1 MGELCSSM
9 SPVSRLPPLATLR
22 AFAVAGRRQ
31 SLRDAAAELGVTPS
45 AVSHQVA
52 ALEAW
57 LGTTLFE
64 RSIRRVSLTP
74 AGQALSDE
82 LNAALGGMETALAR
96 ARGDRSAG
104 RLTVSALP
112 LYTQAWL
119 LPRLERFEARYPGLS
134 IAIQTGNRIADLD
147 REDVDVAIRNVA
159 APTAGLYSRKLLD
172 LRATPLC
179 SPELARE
186 LKSPADLSGAVLIEI
201 SAGRAGWRDWLAAQG
216 LADLTPRR
224 TLAFDTL
231 PTSIEAAAQGRG
243 VILGL
248 LPLVWDAP
256 AAGSLVAPFA
266 TPPME
271 AGAYMVTCRRAER
284 TRDVVRAF
292 TDWLFAE
299 MRSDSRRLMRVERA
313 RLGGG

>member
-1 MGELCSSM
+1 M

-96 ARGDRSAG
+96 ASNRSSWGDRSAG

-112 LYTQAWL
+112 LFTQSWL

-134 IAIQTGNRIADLD
+134 IAIQTDNRIADLD

-159 APTAGLYSRKLLD
+159 APTAGQYSRKLLD

-179 SPELARE
+179 SPELAKE
-186 LKSPADLSGAVLIEI
+186 LKAPADLSGAVLIEI

-231 PTSIEAAAQGRG
+231 PTAIEAAAQGRG

-256 AAGSLVAPFA
+256 AARSLVAPFA